1 MRADKKDAQISAE
14 ITKRELTRKYEAV
27 AIFALKRLR
36 WHCCSLDA
44 IVNSQTKPHCKAG
57 QGILRSASAA
67 GIAKA
72 NEIKQKGEET
82 SISDICCQN
91 RRADLKRVT
100 VLGSTVI

>member
-1 MRADKKDAQISAE
+1 MRADKKDARISAE

-27 AIFALKRLR
+27 AIFAPVEVEVALLQSGCNRKF
-36 WHCCSLDA
+36 
-44 IVNSQTKPHCKAG
+44 SQTKPHCKAG

-82 SISDICCQN
+82 SVSDICCQN
-91 RRADLKRVT
+91 RRAAFEKGYK
-100 VLGSTVI
+100 GS